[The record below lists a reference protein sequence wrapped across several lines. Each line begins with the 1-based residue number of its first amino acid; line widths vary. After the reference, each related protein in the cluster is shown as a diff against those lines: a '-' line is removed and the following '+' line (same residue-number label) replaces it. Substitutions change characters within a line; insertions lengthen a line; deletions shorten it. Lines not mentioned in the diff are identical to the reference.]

1 MWKLTSKLQ
10 NSGSQFQYIEETLG
24 KLIKY
29 ADLPTPKYFD
39 LVDLCGTYESTFWIK
54 LIRQQMQNNSTNQM
68 IKWNLGI
75 SSQDSTAKSAK
86 YNPGFQIT
94 QQLSNQFTPK

>member
-1 MWKLTSKLQ
+1 
-10 NSGSQFQYIEETLG
+10 
-24 KLIKY
+24 
-29 ADLPTPKYFD
+29 
-39 LVDLCGTYESTFWIK
+39 
-54 LIRQQMQNNSTNQM
+54 MQNNSTNQM

-94 QQLSNQFTPK
+94 QQLSNQFTPKWGF